1 MRLEPEKEYLVCD
14 YCRNIHFPEPNAD
27 GVRVLE
33 EPSTLECPMCGIA
46 LAHAAVAGQRVL
58 YCDRCRGLLIGM
70 DIFRA
75 VVQDLRARRGQSSV
89 GLRPPDWNELKRR
102 IPCPQCHQPMVTHL
116 YGGGGNVVI
125 ENCEPCAL
133 NWLDFAELGR
143 IVRAPDREYAG
154 EA

>member
-1 MRLEPEKEYLVCD
+1 
-14 YCRNIHFPEPNAD
+14 
-27 GVRVLE
+27 
-33 EPSTLECPMCGIA
+33 
-46 LAHAAVAGQRVL
+46 
-58 YCDRCRGLLIGM
+58 M
-70 DIFRA
+70 DIFMA
-75 VVQDLRARRGQSSV
+75 VVQDLRARHEQSSA
-89 GLRPPDWNELKRR
+89 GLRPPDWNELNRR

-133 NWLDFAELGR
+133 NWLDYAELDR